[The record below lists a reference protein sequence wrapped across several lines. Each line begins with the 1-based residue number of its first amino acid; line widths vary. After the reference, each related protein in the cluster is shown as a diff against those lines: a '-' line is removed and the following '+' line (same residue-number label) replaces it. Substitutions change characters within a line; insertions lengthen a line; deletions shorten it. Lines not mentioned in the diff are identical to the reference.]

1 MQQKQ
6 RIKENLRIAKD
17 SDVSKEDQKFLQK
30 TPDKAS
36 LFNSIETKV
45 RI

>member
-17 SDVSKEDQKFLQK
+17 SDVSKDDQKFFQK
-30 TPDKAS
+30 TPDKVS